1 MSKENKH
8 PDKDVKKSTSIK
20 YKLQYPID
28 WGEEGFVTEIEFKRP
43 KGKHIKSIGK
53 NASMDDIF
61 RIAGKI
67 SGYTPA
73 FFDELDAADCV
84 EISEIIGDF
93 LDGGRGTGR
102 TVSP

>member
-1 MSKENKH
+1 MSKEE
-8 PDKDVKKSTSIK
+8 KKSTNKSTNVK
-20 YKLQYPID
+20 YELQYPIE
-28 WGEEGFVTEIEFKRP
+28 WGEEGLVKEIEFKRP
-43 KGKHIKSIGK
+43 KGRHIKSIGK
-53 NASMDDIF
+53 NASMNDIF
-61 RIAGKI
+61 TIAGKV

-93 LDGGRGTGR
+93 LDGGRETGK